1 MKVALRI
8 LLCSLLLLAWSH
20 SLISGLQASSWT
32 LVIYL
37 LTGGHYTLYL
47 VWGSLLRD
55 LRGAFRYIRLLL
67 LVYYYQKLNLT
78 VPQAFAKTVKSH
90 ENKTAIIFE
99 DQAWTFKD
107 LEEYSNRVANYFL
120 RAGYKPGQ
128 CIALFMENR
137 PEYVGLWLGC
147 SKIGLVPALIN
158 SNLAGQSLLHS
169 INAACARAIICGGE
183 FLEVVKELE
192 SERELSH
199 VEIFASGGDA
209 ASKLQVQDD
218 SQIIDL
224 DVEIV
229 NSSIEAVPQSVQT
242 CTNFNDKLLYIFT
255 SGTTGLP
262 KAAVIKNSRFYFYC
276 AGMYYMEGLSSIPNL
291 VLYDPLPLYH
301 SAGGI
306 VGIGLMMV
314 FGTTV
319 VIRKKFSVR
328 NFWKDCC
335 KYNCNAAQY
344 IGEICRYLLSAPE
357 TPEERRHNVQLM
369 FGNGLR
375 PQIWDLFVRR
385 FNIPR
390 VGEFYGATE
399 GNSSVVNIDGKQG
412 AVGFTSVLFP
422 FVYPVRLI
430 KVNENGDVMRDKN
443 GLCVTCGP
451 GEPGEFVGKIVKGHP
466 SRGFDGYVDKEA
478 TQKKIAH
485 DVMCKGDMWFRSGD
499 LLIMDEFGWM
509 YFVDRMGDTF
519 RWRGENVSTFEVEAV
534 LNSALEQQDTIVYG
548 VEVPGVEGRCG
559 MACIVAPSTG
569 LDLTSFLAAVKK
581 QLPSYATPIFLR
593 LVQQLD
599 LTGTFKLK
607 KIVMQQEGYNPNV
620 IQDQMF
626 FLDAVKGAYRQL
638 DKCLYNDII
647 EMRCRL

>member
-1 MKVALRI
+1 MRVALRI
-8 LLCSLLLLAWSH
+8 FSYSLLFLVWSQG
-20 SLISGLQASSWT
+20 LITGFQASAWA
-32 LVIYL
+32 LVAYL
-37 LTGGHYTLYL
+37 LTGGQYTLYL

-78 VPQAFAKTVKSH
+78 VPQAFAKTVKRH
-90 ENKTAIIFE
+90 ESKTAIIFE
-99 DQAWTFKD
+99 GREWTFKD
-107 LEEYSNRVANYFL
+107 LEDYSNRVANYFL

-128 CIALFMENR
+128 CVALFMENR

-169 INAACARAIICGGE
+169 INAACARGMIFGRE
-183 FLEVVKELE
+183 YFEVVKELE
-192 SERELSH
+192 SSLSDVEL
-199 VEIFASGGDA
+199 FASG
-209 ASKLQVQDD
+209 VDD
-218 SQIIDL
+218 STKSLVQSNSSIVDL
-224 DVEIV
+224 DIEIV
-229 NSSIEAVPQSVQT
+229 NSSVETVPQSVQT

-262 KAAVIKNSRFYFYC
+262 KAAVIKHSRFYFYC
-276 AGMYYMEGLSSIPNL
+276 AGMYYLNDLASIPNL

-314 FGTTV
+314 FGSTV

-385 FNIPR
+385 FNIKR

-443 GLCVTCGP
+443 GLCVLCKP
-451 GEPGEFVGKIVKGHP
+451 GEPGEFIGKIVKNHP

-519 RWRGENVSTFEVEAV
+519 RWRGENVSTIEVEAV
-534 LNSALEQQDTIVYG
+534 LSTVLQQQDTIVYG

-559 MACIVAPSTG
+559 MACIVAPSGG
-569 LDLTSFLAAVKK
+569 LDLASFLAAVKK

-593 LVQQLD
+593 LVQHLD